1 MTSSAPSGVPPDER
15 LASIDILR
23 GVALFGVM
31 AVNLV
36 TEFRVSIFR
45 QFLPIERALP
55 PLDSGVEAFV
65 SLALE
70 MKAFALFSL
79 LFGVGLAMQFERLS
93 TSGRPLYWLAR
104 RLGVLL
110 LLGLVHLL
118 LIWNGDILA
127 EYAVAGFLVLPFLY
141 APAWVLAAAFA
152 GLLAFYVGMPLLPLP
167 IPWPDAA
174 ALQQHVAEANRVY
187 ASGGIGEIWRF
198 SLGELPLLALL
209 HVYIFPRTVAL
220 FFLGAFLWRS
230 GLLRDLGRHKQA
242 LAVGAL
248 VGILA
253 GTVLTAG
260 TGAVAR
266 LATVVLAL
274 GYGAAVLLLVQRPLA
289 GRVLGAFAPL
299 GRMAFTNYVM
309 QSLIFCFTFFGY
321 GLGQFGRMGA
331 AQALAL
337 GVVVYAAQMLLS
349 AWWLGRFRYGPL
361 EWLWRT
367 LMYGRAQRMLL
378 RIAAR

>member
-1 MTSSAPSGVPPDER
+1 MMSSTPSAVPPGER
-15 LASIDILR
+15 LASLDILR

-45 QFLPIERALP
+45 QFLPIERPLP

-79 LFGVGLAMQFERLS
+79 LFGVGLAMQFDRLS
-93 TSGRPLYWLAR
+93 RGGRPLYWLAR
-104 RLGVLL
+104 RLAVLL
-110 LLGLVHLL
+110 LLGLTHLL

-141 APAWVLAAAFA
+141 APAWLLAAAFA
-152 GLLAFYVGMPLLPLP
+152 GLLAFYVGMPLLHLP
-167 IPWPDAA
+167 ISWPDAA
-174 ALQQHVAEANRVY
+174 TLQQHVAEASRVY
-187 ASGGIGEIWRF
+187 ASGGVGEIWRF
-198 SLGELPLLALL
+198 SLRELPLLALL

-220 FFLGAFLWRS
+220 FFLGAFLWRT
-230 GLLRDLGRHKQA
+230 GLLRDLGRHKRA
-242 LAVGAL
+242 LAAGAL

-253 GTVLTAG
+253 GAVLTAG
-260 TGAVAR
+260 VGAAAR

-309 QSLIFCFTFFGY
+309 QSLIFCFIFFGY

-331 AQALAL
+331 AQALVL
-337 GVVVYAAQMLLS
+337 GIAVYAGQMLLS
-349 AWWLGRFRYGPL
+349 AWWLARFRFGPL

-367 LMYGRAQRMLL
+367 LMYGQSQPMLL
-378 RIAAR
+378 RSAAR

>member
-1 MTSSAPSGVPPDER
+1 MENGNPQASPSGVPPDER
-15 LASIDILR
+15 LTSLDILR

-36 TEFRVSIFR
+36 SEFRVSIFR
-45 QFLPIERALP
+45 QFLPIERPLP
-55 PLDSGVEAFV
+55 PLDGGVEAFV

-79 LFGVGLAMQFERLS
+79 LFGVGLAMQFDRLS
-93 TSGRPLYWLAR
+93 RSGRPLYWLAR

-110 LLGLVHLL
+110 LLGLAHLL

-141 APAWVLAAAFA
+141 APAWLLAAAFA
-152 GLLAFYVGMPLLPLP
+152 GLLAFYAAMPLLQLP
-167 IPWPDAA
+167 IPWPAA
-174 ALQQHVAEANRVY
+174 ATLQQHVAEANQIY
-187 ASGGIGEIWRF
+187 ASGGLGEIWHF
-198 SLGELPLLALL
+198 SLRELPYLLLL
-209 HVYIFPRTVAL
+209 HIYIFPRTVAL
-220 FFLGAFLWRS
+220 FFLGAFLWRI
-230 GLLRDLGRHKQA
+230 GLLRDLDRHKRA
-242 LAVGAL
+242 LAAGAL
-248 VGILA
+248 VGIIA
-253 GTVLTAG
+253 GAVLTAG
-260 TGAVAR
+260 TGAAAR

-299 GRMAFTNYVM
+299 GRMAFTNYVL
-309 QSLIFCFTFFGY
+309 QSLIFGFIFFGY

-337 GVVVYAAQMLLS
+337 GLVVYAAQMLLS

-367 LMYGRAQRMLL
+367 LMYGRAQPMR
-378 RIAAR
+378 R

>member
-1 MTSSAPSGVPPDER
+1 VENGHPQASPSAVPADER

-23 GVALFGVM
+23 GIALFGVM

-45 QFLPIERALP
+45 QFLPIERPLP

-79 LFGVGLAMQFERLS
+79 LFGVGLAIQFDRLS
-93 TSGRPLYWLAR
+93 RGGRPLYWLAR

-110 LLGLVHLL
+110 LLGLAHLL
-118 LIWNGDILA
+118 LIWNGDILV
-127 EYAVAGFLVLPFLY
+127 EYAIAGFLVLPFLY

-152 GLLAFYVGMPLLPLP
+152 GLLAFYAAMPLLQLP

-174 ALQQHVAEANRVY
+174 TLQQHVAEANRVY
-187 ASGGIGEIWRF
+187 ATGGFGEIWRF
-198 SLGELPLLALL
+198 SLRELPLLALL

-220 FFLGAFLWRS
+220 FFLGAFLWRI

-242 LAVGAL
+242 LAAGAL

-253 GTVLTAG
+253 GAVLTAG
-260 TGAVAR
+260 VGVVAR

-274 GYGAAVLLLVQRPLA
+274 GYGAAVLLLVLRPLA

-299 GRMAFTNYVM
+299 GRMAFTNYLL
-309 QSLIFCFTFFGY
+309 QSLIFCFIFFGY

-337 GVVVYAAQMLLS
+337 GTVVYVAQMLLS
-349 AWWLGRFRYGPL
+349 VWWLGRFRYGPV

-367 LMYGRAQRMLL
+367 LMYGRAQPMR
-378 RIAAR
+378 R